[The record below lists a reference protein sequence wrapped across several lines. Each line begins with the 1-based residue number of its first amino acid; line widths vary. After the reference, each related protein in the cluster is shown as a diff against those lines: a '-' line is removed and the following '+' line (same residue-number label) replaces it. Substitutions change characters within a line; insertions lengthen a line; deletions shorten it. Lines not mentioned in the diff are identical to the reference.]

1 MSGMTEDLQN
11 EPVESG
17 STEATEDERITGI
30 LDQVREDVARG
41 AQDPIGL
48 LQQRLAA
55 SGITVSADRFDG
67 LAEKLTAE

>member
-11 EPVESG
+11 EPVQSG
-17 STEATEDERITGI
+17 STEATEDTKIAGI

-55 SGITVSADRFDG
+55 SGITVNADRFDG
-67 LAEKLTAE
+67 LAEQLTAE

>member
-1 MSGMTEDLQN
+1 MTEDVQD

-17 STEATEDERITGI
+17 STDATEDAKIAGI
-30 LDQVREDVARG
+30 LDQVRQDVAGG
-41 AQDPIGL
+41 AEDPIGL

-67 LAEKLTAE
+67 LADRLTAE